1 MTEPSAA
8 RPASLLTADIS
19 TAPFLSFPHSSI
31 IFLHRSVVSPGIE
44 LRRESARK
52 TNSPAAPSHPLH
64 VDGPCRGFR
73 AGTALRPPPI
83 ADVAHSPSRRCRV
96 RGIEPP
102 PRVSRRPAPRQ
113 HRASPLPARGHEA
126 VVWALRTSRPA
137 RARVPSLELT
147 LPPNRAAAVALAA
160 AGTVPTRR
168 TLAVHEPCPSLA
180 IRTPSP
186 FAPSGAWSA
195 SLLSPSHPMSPRAT
209 PPRPAATQTWI
220 SRPT

>member
-52 TNSPAAPSHPLH
+52 TNPLPLH
-64 VDGPCRGFR
+64 VDGPVSRTP
-73 AGTALRPPPI
+73 APATSLRPPPI
-83 ADVAHSPSRRCRV
+83 ADVARSPSRRCRV

-113 HRASPLPARGHEA
+113 PRASPLPARGHEA

-180 IRTPSP
+180 TRTPSP